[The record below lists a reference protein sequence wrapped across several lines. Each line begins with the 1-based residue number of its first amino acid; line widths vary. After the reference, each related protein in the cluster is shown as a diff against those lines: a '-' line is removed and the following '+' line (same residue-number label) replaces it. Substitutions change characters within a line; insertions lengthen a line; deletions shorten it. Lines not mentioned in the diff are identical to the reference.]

1 MAEIGVR
8 LESAGVER
16 LLQRLSAALE
26 GREHLVDAFLQSI
39 DGDPEFFRVDL
50 ERLPTTGAIQLRA
63 VFEPTN
69 LLREL
74 FRAVGAGDIDRL
86 IVESSGHG
94 DLRVK

>member
-1 MAEIGVR
+1 MAEIGIR

-16 LLQRLSAALE
+16 LMERLSAALE

-50 ERLPTTGAIQLRA
+50 ERLSATGAIQLRA
-63 VFEPTN
+63 VFEPTD

-86 IVESSGHG
+86 IVENSGHG
-94 DLRVK
+94 DLHAK